1 MSKNQHPVQFDD
13 VLSNALL
20 QMARDG
26 LVQLDGERV
35 ILTEKGRLA
44 AQDMPKKEE
53 S

>member
-1 MSKNQHPVQFDD
+1 MGEGKHPVQFDD

-20 QMARDG
+20 QMAEDG

-44 AQDMPKKEE
+44 AQQIPTKEQ